1 VIETSSINRI
11 HLSRPEDG
19 RRAIFRN
26 VDFIYFIF
34 YIFIFYILF
43 TIKTMDKVLITSGSQ
58 YHIPSSKPF
67 RIQYISPSVNFVSL
81 SDNIIPV

>member
-1 VIETSSINRI
+1 MALLPVIEASSINRI

-34 YIFIFYILF
+34 YILF
-43 TIKTMDKVLITSGSQ
+43 TIKTMDKVLEVSSSQ
-58 YHIPSSKPF
+58 YFIEVRDFDNVYLYRHGHRVF
-67 RIQYISPSVNFVSL
+67 RSGFMLIL
-81 SDNIIPV
+81 C